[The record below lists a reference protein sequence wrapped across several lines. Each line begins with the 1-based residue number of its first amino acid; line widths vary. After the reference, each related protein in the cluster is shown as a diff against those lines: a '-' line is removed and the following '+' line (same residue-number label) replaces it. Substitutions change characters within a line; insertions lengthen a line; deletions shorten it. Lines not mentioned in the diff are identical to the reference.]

1 MNTVVFYVV
10 SALRAS
16 RPRQVAVPPLSFT
29 SRHPYLTTIVTTV
42 ALVMSLGIAG
52 TALYLS
58 GHTTVSPV
66 AVIFP
71 LILLGIVVHAVVR
84 RRFPRALQRG
94 ARGPSGPRG
103 AGRVSTVGGSARLS
117 RGVHLLAVAIPVG
130 VLVLTAVSVDGFPA
144 RPASEVIWFIAFALL
159 IGVVEELVYRG
170 WFLSLLL
177 PRGRAVAVLVSSL
190 LFAVS
195 HAVNALAGQDVATSI
210 RQVIFAFL
218 FGIVAALLYLL
229 LGTLWVAI
237 GFHAL
242 NDLIQFL
249 GAESTRPVTDLVTMG
264 MLLAAVAVLLP
275 LLRRQDSATSVRETG
290 ARGMD
295 GSGTDVNAIPRR
307 ESARVVTFGE

>member
-1 MNTVVFYVV
+1 
-10 SALRAS
+10 
-16 RPRQVAVPPLSFT
+16 VPPLSFT

-52 TALYLS
+52 TALFLS

-71 LILLGIVVHAVVR
+71 LILLGVLIQSLR
-84 RRFPRALQRG
+84 RRRLPRGLQRG
-94 ARGPSGPRG
+94 RRTVTRRTHLAAIALPLGILVVTALS
-103 AGRVSTVGGSARLS
+103 VGGY
-117 RGVHLLAVAIPVG
+117 
-130 VLVLTAVSVDGFPA
+130 PA
-144 RPASEVIWFIAFALL
+144 RPASEVVWFVAFAIL
-159 IGVVEELVYRG
+159 IGLVEELVYRG

-177 PRGRAVAVLVSSL
+177 PRGRAVAVLISSL

-229 LGTLWVAI
+229 LGTLWVVI

-249 GAESTRPVTDLVTMG
+249 GAESTAPIIDLATIG
-264 MLLAAVAVLLP
+264 MLVAAVAVLLP
-275 LLRRQDSATSVRETG
+275 LVRRHDRATPVRETDPSG
-290 ARGMD
+290 TEGPGTD
-295 GSGTDVNAIPRR
+295 GSAIPRR
-307 ESARVVTFGE
+307 KSARVVTFGE

>member
-1 MNTVVFYVV
+1 VNTVVFYVV

-29 SRHPYLTTIVTTV
+29 SRHPYLTTIITTV

-66 AVIFP
+66 AVVFP
-71 LILLGIVVHAVVR
+71 LILLGIVIQTVVR

-94 ARGPSGPRG
+94 AGRPSGSHG
-103 AGRVSTVGGSARLS
+103 AGRVGTVGGASGLS

-130 VLVLTAVSVDGFPA
+130 VLVLTAVSVGGFPA

-275 LLRRQDSATSVRETG
+275 LLRRQHRATSVRETG

-295 GSGTDVNAIPRR
+295 GSETDVNATPRR
-307 ESARVVTFGE
+307 ESTRVVTFGE